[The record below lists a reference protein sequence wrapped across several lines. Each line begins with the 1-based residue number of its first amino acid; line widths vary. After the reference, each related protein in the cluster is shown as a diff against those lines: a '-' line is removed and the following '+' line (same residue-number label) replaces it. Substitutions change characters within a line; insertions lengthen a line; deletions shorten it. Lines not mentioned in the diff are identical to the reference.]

1 MKYNTTRKQLTLPEY
16 GRNIQDMV
24 SYTLT
29 IKNDEERNAAA
40 RSIVKLMEQMHPH
53 VKQIEDFKHKLWD
66 HLHIMADYNLDVD
79 SPYPKPDREVVE
91 RRPDKITYPANGIRF
106 RHYGRVVEKL
116 IDKACEYE
124 AGEEKDALVKTI
136 ANLMKRFYL
145 IWNRDS
151 VNDDDIWQH
160 IHLLS
165 KGKLEKPEDFDL
177 PDTGKILKAN
187 KPKKKTNHGKRKPKF
202 KRNYR

>member
-1 MKYNTTRKQLTLPEY
+1 MKYNTTREHLTLPEY

-29 IKNDEERNAAA
+29 IKDDDERNAAA

-66 HLHIMADYNLDVD
+66 HLHIMADYNLNVD
-79 SPYPKPDREVVE
+79 SPYPKPDRNIVE
-91 RRPDKITYPANGIRF
+91 RKPDKINYPANGIRF

-116 IDKACEYE
+116 IEKACEYE
-124 AGEEKDALVKTI
+124 AGDEKDALVKTI

>member
-1 MKYNTTRKQLTLPEY
+1 MNYNTTRTHLTLPEY

-29 IKNDEERNAAA
+29 IKDEEERNAAA

-53 VKQIEDFKHKLWD
+53 VKQIEDFRHKLWD
-66 HLHIMADYNLDVD
+66 HLHMMADYQLDVD
-79 SPYPKPDREVVE
+79 SPYPKLDRDIVE
-91 RRPDKITYPANGIRF
+91 RKPDKINYPENGIRF
-106 RHYGRVVEKL
+106 RHYGRIVEKL
-116 IDKACEYE
+116 IEKATDYE
-124 AGEEKDALVKTI
+124 AGDEKDALVKTI

-151 VNDDDIWQH
+151 VNDDDIWLH
-160 IHLLS
+160 IKMLS
-165 KGKLEKPEDFDL
+165 KGKLQKPEDFDL

-187 KPKKKTNHGKRKPKF
+187 KPKKKVNHGKRKPKF
-202 KRNYR
+202 KRSHR